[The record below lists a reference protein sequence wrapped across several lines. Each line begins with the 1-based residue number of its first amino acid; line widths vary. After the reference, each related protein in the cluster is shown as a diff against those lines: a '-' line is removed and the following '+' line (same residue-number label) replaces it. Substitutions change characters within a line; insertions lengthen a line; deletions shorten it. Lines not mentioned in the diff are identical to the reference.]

1 MAHKGTAVPLTTNFK
16 FMQKL
21 NKYITKQKGVALII
35 LAMVVALAATA
46 FLVSQ
51 LDSSG
56 VKIARNKK
64 TIATL
69 AEAKAAVI
77 GNVVSGGSGASFGVF
92 PCSEDTA
99 KIGLATEGEAGTSCN
114 NTTVSIGRFAWKT
127 LGNGV
132 LMDGNADKLWYA
144 LSSGFRTAPINSD
157 NVGMLS
163 VNGIQNEAIVLLF
176 SPGTVLSSQPR
187 SMPTVVSPPVVS
199 DYLETENSDGD
210 QDFIA
215 GTFSATFNDNLL
227 MIKQKDVF
235 PMLEKRALGEFKNYL
250 NAYKAVWGRF
260 PFPAPFGNPTT
271 ATYIGNIVL
280 TGGFIPIS
288 NTSPTTTWNTSATP
302 TPVIISPSG
311 NTVSAPVCSFRTSNT
326 RIRCDITITSYNS
339 VNPPALSI
347 SAIADNIGLRFYD
360 GFTDIFSTTS
370 NDVRVTTTAGNATVA
385 SASRVMT
392 YNLNSA
398 GQGTVTFTG
407 NLANTGTVRIEY
419 RRTPPLSNWVLA
431 ATNHYLLTYNSVTKL
446 GNNWHH
452 LVYYKVAAPYLPG
465 GAGICGTCLSVN
477 QISST
482 QTMTQT
488 NVHALLMSAGWRLDS
503 TDFRPSPTY
512 NAGNRAQARPGAALS
527 SYFDSYNNITAAQVF
542 DNKYLTSTFNDQI
555 RMVEHD

>member
-1 MAHKGTAVPLTTNFK
+1 
-16 FMQKL
+16 MQKL
-21 NKYITKQKGVALII
+21 NKQINKQKGAALII
-35 LAMVVALAATA
+35 FAMVVALAATA

-69 AEAKAAVI
+69 AEAKTAVI
-77 GNVVSGGSGASFGVF
+77 GNVVSGGSSASFGVF

-99 KIGLATEGEAGTSCN
+99 KIGLATEGEAGTSCSN
-114 NTTVSIGRFAWKT
+114 ATVSIGRFAWKT

-132 LMDGNADKLWYA
+132 LMDGNADKLWYT

-157 NVGMLS
+157 SVGMLS
-163 VNGIQNEAIVLLF
+163 LNGIQNEAIVLLF
-176 SPGTVLSSQPR
+176 SPGTVLSSQSRP
-187 SMPTVVSPPVVS
+187 MPTAASPPVVT

-210 QDFIA
+210 QDFIT

-227 MIKQKDVF
+227 IIKQKDVF

-260 PFPAPFGNPTT
+260 PFPAAFGNPTT
-271 ATYIGNIVL
+271 SNYVGNTAL

-288 NTSPTTTWNTSATP
+288 NVSPTTTWNTSAT
-302 TPVIISPSG
+302 TPVIVSPPG
-311 NTVSAPVCSFRTSNT
+311 NTVSSPAACTFRSGNT
-326 RIRCDITITSYNS
+326 RIRCDITISSYNLA
-339 VNPPALSI
+339 NPPTVSI
-347 SAIADNIGLRFYD
+347 SGVVNNIGLRFYD

-370 NDVRVTTTAGNATVA
+370 NDVRVTTQSGTATVT
-385 SASRVMT
+385 SSSRVMAHS
-392 YNLNSA
+392 LNAA

-407 NLANTGTVRIEY
+407 TLANTGTVRIEY

-431 ATNHYLLTYNSVTKL
+431 ATNHNLLTYNPVTKL
-446 GNNWHH
+446 GNNWQH

-465 GAGICGTCLSVN
+465 GAGICGTCLTVN

-482 QTMTQT
+482 QTTTQT
-488 NVHALLMSAGWRLDS
+488 NVHALLISSGWRLDS

-512 NAGNRAQARPGAALS
+512 NAGNPAQARPGAALS
-527 SYFDSYNNITAAQVF
+527 DYFDSTNNITAALVF

>member
-1 MAHKGTAVPLTTNFK
+1 
-16 FMQKL
+16 MQKL
-21 NKYITKQKGVALII
+21 NKQITKQKGAALII
-35 LAMVVALAATA
+35 LAVGVALAATA

-69 AEAKAAVI
+69 AEAKTAVI

-99 KIGLATEGEAGTSCN
+99 KIGLATEGEAGTSCS

-163 VNGIQNEAIVLLF
+163 VNGIQNEAIALLF
-176 SPGTVLSSQPR
+176 SPGTALSSQSR

-385 SASRVMT
+385 STSRVMT

-465 GAGICGTCLSVN
+465 GAGICGTCLTVN

-482 QTMTQT
+482 QTTTQT
-488 NVHALLMSAGWRLDS
+488 NVHALLISSGWRLDS

-512 NAGNRAQARPGAALS
+512 NAGNPAQARPGAALS
-527 SYFDSYNNITAAQVF
+527 DYFDSTNNITAALVF

>member
-1 MAHKGTAVPLTTNFK
+1 
-16 FMQKL
+16 MQKL
-21 NKYITKQKGVALII
+21 NKQITKQKGAALII
-35 LAMVVALAATA
+35 LAVGVALAATA

-69 AEAKAAVI
+69 AEAKTAVI

-99 KIGLATEGEAGTSCN
+99 KIGLATEGEAGTSCSN
-114 NTTVSIGRFAWKT
+114 ATVSIGRFAWKT

-163 VNGIQNEAIVLLF
+163 VNGIQNEAIALLF
-176 SPGTVLSSQPR
+176 SPGTALSSQSR
-187 SMPTVVSPPVVS
+187 SMPTAASPPVVS

-210 QDFIA
+210 QDFIT
-215 GTFSATFNDNLL
+215 GKFSDTFNDNLFI
-227 MIKQKDVF
+227 IKQKDVF
-235 PMLEKRALGEFKNYL
+235 PMLEKRAIGEFKNYL

-271 ATYIGNIVL
+271 ATYIGNTAL

-288 NTSPTTTWNTSATP
+288 NASPTTTWNTSAMP
-302 TPVIISPSG
+302 TTVIVSPSG
-311 NTVSAPVCSFRTSNT
+311 NTVSAPACSFRTSNT

-339 VNPPALSI
+339 ANPPALSI
-347 SAIADNIGLRFYD
+347 SGVVDNIGLRFYD
-360 GFTDIFSTTS
+360 GFTDISSITS

-385 SASRVMT
+385 STSRVMA

-407 NLANTGTVRIEY
+407 VLTNTGTVRIEY

-431 ATNHYLLTYNSVTKL
+431 ATNHYLLTYNLATKL

-465 GAGICGTCLSVN
+465 GAGTCGTCLSVN

-482 QTMTQT
+482 QTATQT

-503 TDFRPSPTY
+503 TDFLPAPTY
-512 NAGNRAQARPGAALS
+512 NVGNPAQARPGVALS
-527 SYFDSYNNITAAQVF
+527 AYFDSTNNITAALVF